1 MPFCFNDT
9 FCLYDVETER
19 KPVTG
24 KCTEGNKSI
33 NKLKSDWNSLYIAG
47 EWIDRGNQPTIKD
60 YDHYTQKV
68 ITEIPSATAEDVD
81 KAFKSADRV
90 QHTTTSSVWRL
101 LNVSQSCEFHAYR
114 ASLPSAYSSLLVLH
128 HSSHSL
134 AAIFFNIIV
143 VSQALLTLVQLI
155 DLV

>member
-1 MPFCFNDT
+1 M
-9 FCLYDVETER
+9 ER

-33 NKLKSDWNSLYIAG
+33 NTLKSDWISLYIAG

-81 KAFKSADRV
+81 KAFKAAERV
-90 QHTTTSSVWRL
+90 QRTTTSSVWRL
-101 LNVSQSCEFHAYR
+101 LNVSQSCEFHASSSVFIR
-114 ASLPSAYSSLLVLH
+114 CIFFSSSAPPLMAFVKQQSSLIL
-128 HSSHSL
+128 
-134 AAIFFNIIV
+134 
-143 VSQALLTLVQLI
+143 
-155 DLV
+155 